1 VDDGLRAG
9 LININ
14 QLRDVTMFK
23 QLYSD
28 VTDEH
33 PQLPRKRVIYEIV
46 RRMIHNQITDL
57 IAASQQAIV
66 EANPSDIDDV
76 RRYPEA
82 LMRFSNDMQSMHQ
95 ELKQFLMENLYRHYR
110 VHRMSGKARRI
121 IHDLFQAFMDDIRL
135 LPPEHRHKA
144 RQREQENGEAGR
156 GRAVADYIA
165 GMTDRYAITEHQ
177 RLFDPLHLT

>member
-1 VDDGLRAG
+1 
-9 LININ
+9 
-14 QLRDVTMFK
+14 
-23 QLYSD
+23 
-28 VTDEH
+28 
-33 PQLPRKRVIYEIV
+33 
-46 RRMIHNQITDL
+46 
-57 IAASQQAIV
+57 
-66 EANPSDIDDV
+66 
-76 RRYPEA
+76 
-82 LMRFSNDMQSMHQ
+82 MRFSNDMQSMHQ

-177 RLFDPLHLT
+177 RLFAPLLPAAGAGRSDQRLVADTGMGQSRQQRQGAA